1 VLATTDERIDPA
13 ALALDELEAE
23 LATLA
28 AHLNAGMCR
37 WLELVAELD
46 RRGCWVGAGVRSCA
60 EWIAWRCALTPR
72 SAREHVRVARCLG
85 GLPVTHASFARGE
98 LSYAKVR
105 ALTRVATAENEQE
118 LLELARACTASQL
131 ERSVRAYRRV
141 STAEA
146 REQLADAQLSVFW
159 NPDGSLEIHGRLAP
173 EDGALFL
180 RAIEAV
186 RDSLWRGSAEPR
198 PARQASNAEALVAVA
213 DAALA
218 HGAEGRSG
226 GERYQ
231 VVVHTDEAVLAR
243 DGEGACELE
252 DGSAVSPETA
262 RRLACDAS
270 VVHQGRKSRTI
281 PPALRRALQRRDRG
295 CRFPGCENRRFVDA
309 HHVDHWARGGETTLG
324 NLLLLCRRHHRA
336 VHEGGFYVDLD
347 GRFFYPWGGEIEAA
361 PRLPNGQ
368 LTELAALATDDGTCE
383 HGSGER
389 MDLAATVDFL
399 LGLERSRPRELAD
412 GEPPDPCLNP
422 T

>member
-1 VLATTDERIDPA
+1 
-13 ALALDELEAE
+13 
-23 LATLA
+23 
-28 AHLNAGMCR
+28 
-37 WLELVAELD
+37 
-46 RRGCWVGAGVRSCA
+46 
-60 EWIAWRCALTPR
+60 
-72 SAREHVRVARCLG
+72 
-85 GLPVTHASFARGE
+85 VTHASFARGE

-105 ALTRVATAENEQE
+105 ALTRVATPENEQE

-252 DGSAVSPETA
+252 DGNAVSPETA

-347 GRFFYPWGGEIEAA
+347 GGFFYPCSIRGAVRSRRRRGCRAGSWRNSQGWLPTMAPASTAA
-361 PRLPNGQ
+361 ENGWISPPPSTTCLGSSAAGRVSSPTGNRRIRVLTRHEGVSREEFGWFFDPN
-368 LTELAALATDDGTCE
+368 LSWDRAHSLVESCD
-383 HGSGER
+383 R
-389 MDLAATVDFL
+389 L
-399 LGLERSRPRELAD
+399 LGLKEVDDAEAVLGLS
-412 GEPPDPCLNP
+412 GQMN
-422 T
+422 